1 MTVEHFSLAYV
12 LLFGVGAIAGFMNV
26 LAGGGSI
33 LTLPALIFLG
43 LDSVTANGT
52 NRIAVVM
59 QSASAVAA
67 YHQKKVL
74 LYKESVRYTL
84 LTLPG
89 AVLGAL
95 FAVQIGDATFKKI
108 LGVLTLLIVSTLF
121 LPITKGNNRQEQKAS
136 AWLFYPA
143 MVAVGFY
150 GGFLQAGVGFM
161 IMACLYHLEKLELVT
176 VNIHKVFLMLFFT
189 LPALLVFALSG
200 HLRWLPGIVLAAGN
214 ALGAWVGV
222 RANLQ
227 GGEKLIRI
235 SVAAAASIMAIK
247 LLW

>member
-1 MTVEHFSLAYV
+1 MTVEHFSLSYV

-74 LYKESVRYTL
+74 LYKESIRYTL

-95 FAVQIGDATFKKI
+95 FAVQISDATFKKI
-108 LGVLTLLIVSTLF
+108 LGVLTLVIVSTLF
-121 LPITKGNNRQEQKAS
+121 LPITKGNNRQAQKAS
-136 AWLFYPA
+136 AWLFCPA

-222 RANLQ
+222 RANLR